1 VRSPELTPRRA
12 IITGFL
18 LFQLFALVITVIPP
32 GRGLLT
38 LAKIAVGPYMRIVG
52 LSQSWP
58 MFSPNPPSMDT
69 YLQAEIHYRDGR
81 TKQWKFPIPADY
93 GYFRRYTIE
102 RYRKWANDNVRPP
115 SSRAVWPDAA
125 RYVARVNDTLGV
137 PPDTVRLLRYWS
149 VISPIDSGPPKGPMT
164 WQHALFYTYPVKPA
178 DLR

>member
-1 VRSPELTPRRA
+1 M
-12 IITGFL
+12 ITGFL
-18 LFQLFALVITVIPP
+18 MFQLFALVITAIPP

-38 LAKIAVGPYMRIVG
+38 FAKIVVAPYMRIVG
-52 LSQSWP
+52 LTQSWP
-58 MFSPNPPSMDT
+58 MFSPNPPSADT

-81 TKQWKFPIPADY
+81 TRQWKFPIPADY

-102 RYRKWANDNVRPP
+102 RYRKWANDNVRPDAG
-115 SSRAVWPDAA
+115 RAIWPDAA

-137 PPDTVRLLRYWS
+137 PPDTVRLVRYS
-149 VISPIDSGPPKGPMT
+149 SMISPIDSGPPKEPLK